1 MMKNFPQLI
10 LKSGEGRRVERGHLW
25 VFSNEVA
32 QLNETHGGDEV
43 SVFSARGRFLGNAL
57 LSPSALI
64 RARIYARQPV
74 SCDAE
79 FISARLTDALNY
91 RRAISYERQSFRL
104 CHSEADFLPGLV
116 VDVYGTQAVIQIS
129 TKAMDD
135 RRPLILNA
143 LKKVMSP
150 SCIYER
156 SDVPIRELEGLPSVK
171 GLLFGNLTSPVAV
184 EENGMMLL
192 VDIAEGQKTGY
203 FLDMVENRRRLAHCF
218 KGRHV
223 LDVFCYVGAWALCS
237 VAHGAADAIG
247 VDSSAPAIVLA
258 RRSAEKNALAEN
270 CRFLETDAFDFLK
283 GAHERGEIFDFIV
296 VDPPPFARRK
306 KDVKSA
312 LAAYRDINLRAMRLL
327 APGGILATASCSH
340 NVTPEDFLQA
350 LTLAGRDA
358 RVDMRLFFTG
368 AQSPD
373 HPIHCA
379 TPETAYLNF
388 FAFMRM

>member
-1 MMKNFPQLI
+1 MMKTFPRLI
-10 LKSGEGRRVERGHLW
+10 LKTGEGRRVERGHLW
-25 VFSNEVA
+25 VFSNEMA
-32 QLNETHGGDEV
+32 QLDETQGGDEV
-43 SVFSARGRFLGNAL
+43 GVFSARGRFLGNAL

-64 RARIYARQPV
+64 RARIYARQAV
-74 SCDAE
+74 SCDAG
-79 FISARLTDALNY
+79 FIGARLTDALNY
-91 RRAISYERQSFRL
+91 RRAIGYARQSFRL

-116 VDVYGTQAVIQIS
+116 VDVYGAQTVIQIS

-135 RRPLILNA
+135 RRLLILDT
-143 LKKVMSP
+143 LQKVIAP

-156 SDVPIRELEGLPSVK
+156 SDVPLRELEGLSPVR
-171 GLLFGNLTSPVAV
+171 GPLFGNLTSPVAI
-184 EENGMMLL
+184 EENGVTLL
-192 VDIAEGQKTGY
+192 ADIAEGQKTGY
-203 FLDMVENRRRLAHCF
+203 FLDMVENRRRLMSCF

-223 LDVFCYVGAWALCS
+223 LDLFCYVGAWSLCS

-247 VDSSAPAIVLA
+247 VDSSAPAIALA
-258 RRSAEKNALAEN
+258 RRSAGLNALAEK
-270 CRFLETDAFDFLK
+270 CRFLEMDAFDFLK
-283 GAHERGEIFDFIV
+283 GCHERGERFDFIV

-340 NVTPEDFLQA
+340 NVTPKDFLQA
-350 LTLAGRDA
+350 LTFAARDA
-358 RVDMRLFFTG
+358 RVDLRLFFTG

-373 HPIHCA
+373 HPVHSG
-379 TPETAYLNF
+379 TPESAYLKF